1 MTTMLP
7 TVDPESR
14 SLAGV
19 LPDCLA
25 SLTVGGGSLP
35 RADHAVVVLVDG
47 LGAANLRGAAAH
59 ARFLAPRLGPR
70 STTTSAFPSTTAA
83 GIATLTTGSLPGRH
97 GLVSYR
103 ARDVAGDR
111 VVNQLSGWDAGMVP
125 ETWQRL
131 PTVFERARAEGV
143 TTTVIGQERYRN
155 SGFTRAV
162 LRGAD
167 YRAGRS
173 MADRLDAAREIAS
186 TTAGP
191 TLSYVYVPELDQAAH
206 EYGWESGRWTALLEE
221 LDGDLKRWSSRL
233 PASTGA
239 LITADHGVIDVAPHQ
254 HVLFDQVPEL
264 VAGVRHIGGEPRCLH
279 LYLDADAG
287 PADRERLAGAWRAEE
302 GGRAWIATREQAVD
316 HGWYGE
322 VDPEVLPR
330 IGDVIVAARKRI
342 AYYDS
347 RPADQSARDMI
358 GQHGSLTDDERR
370 IPLLGLGRYER

>member
-1 MTTMLP
+1 MTSMLP
-7 TVDPESR
+7 TVDPDSR
-14 SLAGV
+14 SLADV

-25 SLTVGGGSLP
+25 SLTSSGGSLTP
-35 RADHAVVVLVDG
+35 VDHAIVVLVDG

-83 GIATLTTGSLPGRH
+83 GIATLTTGALPGRH

-103 ARDVAGDR
+103 ARDLAGDR
-111 VVNQLSGWDAGMVP
+111 VVNQLSGWDPGMVP

-143 TTTVIGQERYRN
+143 TTTVIGQERYRG

-173 MADRLDAAREIAS
+173 MSDRLDAALDVVAGS
-186 TTAGP
+186 TGR

-221 LDGDLKRWSSRL
+221 LDGDLRRWSTRL
-233 PASTGA
+233 PNTVGA
-239 LITADHGVIDVAPHQ
+239 LVTADHGIIDVQAHQ
-254 HVLFDQVPEL
+254 HVLFDQVPAL
-264 VAGVRHIGGEPRCLH
+264 VDGVRHVGGEPRCLH

-287 PADRERLAGAWRAEE
+287 AADHERLAASWRSEEGARSWVATRAEAIE
-302 GGRAWIATREQAVD
+302 

-347 RPADQSARDMI
+347 RPTDQSARGMV

-370 IPLLGLGRYER
+370 IPLIGLGRYEP